1 VIDHGLILASATD
14 KKLRTRSYI
23 RVMGFK
29 SGAAPAATYDLCI
42 RNGTIVDG
50 LGGEP
55 YVGDV
60 AIADGVIAAVGAV
73 DGEAMRELDATGLLV
88 TPGFIDLH
96 THYDGQAIWSDRMVP
111 SSAHGVTT
119 ALMGNC
125 GVGFAPCRPED
136 HDVLVDVMAGVEDI
150 PGVVMVDGLPWTW
163 ETFPEFLDA
172 LESRQR
178 DIDVAAYLPHSPLR
192 VYVMG
197 QRGVDR
203 EPATEEDLA
212 QMRKLA
218 AEAVEVGAMGF
229 ASSRLTLHKSES
241 GVPIPSFDAGHDE
254 IEAIARGVKDAGGGL
269 IQFVPDLVAGDYEPA
284 LQTVFDVAADVGLPV
299 TFTLAIGNAGDP
311 FFEEGLNLVEKANAA
326 GGEVSAQVF
335 PRPIGLVIGLELSGN
350 PFVLYP
356 SYREL
361 AHLPLAE
368 RVAEMRKP
376 EVRER
381 ILADTPASDGHP
393 LMFAVQAWDW
403 MFPLGE
409 PPNYEPDASDSI
421 AARARARGVTP
432 IEEAYDRVLDDDGH
446 AMLLITLANFRDAS
460 LDTVATLFGRDD
472 VVLGLGDGGAHY
484 GMICDASF
492 PTYMLAHW
500 ARDRTSGRLS
510 VAEAV
515 RELTTVPARV
525 AGLADRGRIAVG
537 YKGDVNVI
545 DHGAVRLHRPVVARD
560 LPGGG
565 RRLDQSADGYVATVV
580 SGEVIAE
587 NGVPTEARP
596 GKLVRGRQPAPA

>member
-1 VIDHGLILASATD
+1 
-14 KKLRTRSYI
+14 
-23 RVMGFK
+23 MGFD
-29 SGAAPAATYDLCI
+29 SGAAPAATFDLII

-55 YVGDV
+55 FVGDV
-60 AIADGVIAAVGAV
+60 AISDGVIAAVGSV
-73 DGEAMRELDATGLLV
+73 DGEATRELDATGLLV
-88 TPGFIDLH
+88 TPGFVDLH
-96 THYDGQAIWSDRMVP
+96 THYDGQAIWSDRMIP

-119 ALMGNC
+119 AVMGNC
-125 GVGFAPCRPED
+125 GVGFAPCRPDD
-136 HDVLVDVMAGVEDI
+136 HETLVDLMAGVEDI

-172 LESRQR
+172 LDAGKR

-203 EPATEEDLA
+203 EPATAEDLA
-212 QMRKLA
+212 LMRKLA
-218 AEAVEVGAMGF
+218 TEAVEVGALGF

-241 GVPIPSFDAGHDE
+241 GRPIPSFEAGHAE
-254 IEAIARGVKDAGGGL
+254 IDAIARGVKDAGGGL

-299 TFTLAIGNAGDP
+299 TFTLAIGNVGDP

-326 GGEVSAQVF
+326 GGEVSAQIF

-381 ILADTPASDGHP
+381 ILADKPASDGHP
-393 LMFAVQAWDW
+393 LMFAAQAWDW
-403 MFPLGE
+403 MFPLGD
-409 PPNYEPDASDSI
+409 PPNYEPDPSDSI
-421 AARARARGVTP
+421 GARARARGVSP
-432 IEEAYDRVLDDDGH
+432 LEEAYDCVLDDDGH
-446 AMLLITLANFRDAS
+446 AMLLITLANFRDSS
-460 LDTVATLFGRDD
+460 LDTVAKLLRRDD

-500 ARDRTSGRLS
+500 SRDRASSRLS

-515 RELTTVPARV
+515 RELTSVPARV

-537 YKGDVNVI
+537 FKADLNVI
-545 DHGAVRLHRPVVARD
+545 DHAAVRLHKPVIARD
-560 LPGGG
+560 LPAGG
-565 RRLDQSADGYVATVV
+565 RRLDQSADGYVATIV

-587 NGVPTEARP
+587 HGVPTAARP
-596 GKLVRGRQPAPA
+596 GKLVRGRQPAPVA